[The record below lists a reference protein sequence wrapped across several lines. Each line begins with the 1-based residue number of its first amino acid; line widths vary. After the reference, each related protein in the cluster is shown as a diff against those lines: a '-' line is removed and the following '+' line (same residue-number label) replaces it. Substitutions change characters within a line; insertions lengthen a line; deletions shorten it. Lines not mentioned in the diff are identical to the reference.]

1 MNRTSS
7 AVQQHGYSL
16 DSASI
21 CFASRKPETSLAA
34 RLLNATDAC
43 RYLGFK
49 SAELLKNIPVKPIHL
64 SVVGV
69 GRAPRWDRLALD
81 RWLDT
86 LSGLNGP
93 WPEVTEDGV
102 DAEFDAWKAGRHG
115 R

>member
-1 MNRTSS
+1 M
-7 AVQQHGYSL
+7 QQHGYSP
-16 DSASI
+16 DSTSLS
-21 CFASRKPETSLAA
+21 FASRKPQPSPAA

-43 RYLGFK
+43 QYLGFR
-49 SAELLKNIPVKPIHL
+49 SVELLKNIPVKPLHL

-93 WPEVTEDGV
+93 SPEVTEEGV